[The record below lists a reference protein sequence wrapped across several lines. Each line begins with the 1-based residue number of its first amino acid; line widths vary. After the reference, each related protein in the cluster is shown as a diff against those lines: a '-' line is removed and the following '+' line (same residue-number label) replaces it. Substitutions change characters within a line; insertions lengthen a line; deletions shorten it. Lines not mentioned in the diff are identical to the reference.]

1 MKNIFRI
8 SLLAL
13 FIGTVSCEDAT
24 DIIQE
29 SELSEEVAYQTIDDL
44 RGGLIGVYAAYNPD
58 AGGNGAGD
66 SVLFNDLFT
75 DNIKRGESSNGQGNQ
90 VYNFIVQPGTGFPTS
105 IWGSRYAVINFANR
119 VLRAWDRIYPTLE
132 TQQEKNQANEIK
144 AQLLA
149 MRGFC
154 HFELLQYFAPSYT
167 DLNAP
172 GIIIMDFVPELTQVF
187 PRNTV
192 GEVFSFVNND
202 LAEASALMGGQ
213 FDTFDS
219 YSNEEI
225 QEVYF
230 INPDA
235 IKSMQARVA
244 LFEGNYTVAQ
254 DLATELLQSHP
265 LAIEQNY
272 ATMFLNDDI
281 ATTQEQI
288 WTLSRRLGDN
298 RIVSLYAA
306 NGAGEDGSPF
316 FEVSNSLYN
325 LLSNN
330 DVRKFVILHEDSQV
344 EGIDSPNNL
353 LLIGKYQGSEDGA
366 QINDL
371 KIFRSSEML
380 LIKAEC
386 EARGGNLTDAANS
399 IKQLRDAR
407 YFTDAS
413 APVYAN
419 LDAAL
424 SDVLLERRLEFAFE
438 GHRYL
443 DLKRLNRGIS
453 RNGTDCASFSA
464 PCDLNAGD
472 YRFTLPIPNT
482 EISAN
487 PTIEQNP
494 GY

>member
-13 FIGTVSCEDAT
+13 FVGMVSCEDAT

-29 SELSEEVAYQTIDDL
+29 SELSEDIAYQTVDDL
-44 RGGLIGVYAAYNPD
+44 RSGLIGVYAAYSPD
-58 AGGNGAGD
+58 AGGNGSGD

-75 DNIKRGESSNGQGNQ
+75 DNIKKGASSSGQGNT
-90 VYNFIVQPGTGFPTS
+90 VYSFIVQPGTGFPNS
-105 IWGSRYAVINFANR
+105 IWNSRYAVINFANR

-132 TQQEKNQANEIK
+132 TEDDREAAQEIK

-149 MRGFC
+149 MRGFM

-167 DLNAP
+167 DLSQP
-172 GIIIMDFVPELTQVF
+172 GVIIMDFVPELQQVF

-192 GEVFSFVNND
+192 GEVFAFVDND
-202 LAEASALMGGQ
+202 LEEAATLMGG
-213 FDTFDS
+213 TFDS
-219 YSNEEI
+219 FGAYAAEEDI
-225 QEVYF
+225 LYF
-230 INPDA
+230 VGPDA
-235 IKSMQARVA
+235 IKAMQARVA

-254 DLATELLQSHP
+254 TLAVELMQGHN
-265 LAIEQNY
+265 LAAGQAY
-272 ATMFLNDDI
+272 VDMFLSDDASI
-281 ATTQEQI
+281 EEQI
-288 WTLSRRLGDN
+288 WTLSRRIGDN
-298 RIVSLYAA
+298 RIVALYAA
-306 NGAGEDGSPF
+306 NGSGENGSPF
-316 FEVSNSLYN
+316 FEISNSLFN

-330 DVRKFVILHEDSQV
+330 DVRRVVLV
-344 EGIDSPNNL
+344 EGSSTFVGVDSPNNM
-353 LLIGKYQGSEDGA
+353 LLIGKYQGSTDGA

-371 KIFRSSEML
+371 KIFRSSEMV

-386 EARGGNLTDAANS
+386 EARAGNLTAAANS
-399 IKQLRDAR
+399 IKTLRDAR
-407 YFTDAS
+407 YVVDAP

-424 SDVLLERRLEFAFE
+424 NDVLLERRLEFAFE

-443 DLKRLNRGIS
+443 DLKRLNRAIN
-453 RNGTDCASFSA
+453 RNDADCGSFSA
-464 PCDLNAGD
+464 PCSLNAGD
-472 YRFTLPIPNT
+472 YRFTLPIPNS

-487 PTIEQNP
+487 PTIQQNP